1 MIMNQVN
8 VTFGL
13 SQGLLMRRWTKIG
26 KLLCSISN
34 EMLSLL
40 TLVSW
45 EEKVE
50 VEYKINNND

>member
-1 MIMNQVN
+1 
-8 VTFGL
+8 
-13 SQGLLMRRWTKIG
+13 MRRWTKIG
-26 KLLCSISN
+26 KFLCSSN